1 MSRALPDDL
10 NAIRAKPLLSIAG
23 AARLLN
29 WGVSKA
35 YEAARRGELP
45 GVVSVNGR
53 LHVRTAVLVR
63 WIDGD
68 DLADTARATAE
79 PQATPPLSPAR
90 RP

>member
-10 NAIRAKPLLSIAG
+10 DALRRKPLLSVAG
-23 AARLLN
+23 AARLLD

-45 GVVSVNGR
+45 GVVTVNGR

-68 DLADTARATAE
+68 DLTDIE
-79 PQATPPLSPAR
+79 PPAAALNTVR
-90 RP
+90 QR

>member
-1 MSRALPDDL
+1 MSRALPEDL
-10 NAIRAKPLLSIAG
+10 DALLRKPLLSVAG
-23 AARLLN
+23 AARLLD

-45 GVVSVNGR
+45 GVVTVNGR

-68 DLADTARATAE
+68 DLTDIE
-79 PQATPPLSPAR
+79 PPAAPPLNTVR
-90 RP
+90 QR